1 MKTTIFA
8 FKRTITLALLG
19 SVLFISSCKKD
30 KEPVLDKGP
39 KTTLGVYVLCEGGYD
54 QINES
59 SITYYD
65 VVKNTTDKNYFKTQ
79 NGVELGTN
87 ANDLKQYGSKLYC
100 VVTGTTPDAK
110 NSYVEVINPV
120 TGKSIKRIQFADATR
135 GFLPRYITFYQNKAY
150 VTGYDG
156 YISKID
162 TASLTIEARVATGGA
177 LDGIAAVNGKLYA
190 ANSSHPIFPNG
201 NNSSVSVVDIA
212 TFTKLKDINVSINPS
227 KITATATGDVFVITS
242 GQYSPFIASAFE
254 KLSSATDSK
263 TQTYTY
269 NLSALTIS
277 GDKGYVITGDYPG
290 VLKTFNIATAAIGA
304 NFVTDATTFQ
314 NPYGLS
320 VNALDENVFVADAT
334 DYTGDGR
341 IFCFDSTGKSKFDFA
356 TGKIPR
362 VATFNYGY
370 K

>member
-8 FKRTITLALLG
+8 LKRTTTLVLLASALL
-19 SVLFISSCKKD
+19 ISSCKKD
-30 KEPVLDKGP
+30 KEPVIDKGP
-39 KTTLGVYVLCEGGYD
+39 KTTLGVYVLCEGGYNE
-54 QINES
+54 INGS
-59 SITYYD
+59 AITYYD
-65 VVKNTTDKNYFKTQ
+65 IAKGTSDKNYFKTQ
-79 NGVELGTN
+79 NSIELGTN

-100 VVTGTTPDAK
+100 VVTGTEPEDK
-110 NSYVEVINPV
+110 NSYVEVINPA
-120 TGKSIKRIQFADATR
+120 TGKSIKRIQFADATK

-150 VTGYDG
+150 VSGYDG

-162 TASLTIEARVATGGA
+162 TTALTIEARVATGGA

-227 KITATATGDVFVITS
+227 KITATAAGDLFVITS

-254 KLSSATDSK
+254 KLSSVSDTK
-263 TQTYTY
+263 TQTYAY
-269 NLSALTIS
+269 NLNTLTIS

-290 VLKTFNIATAAIGA
+290 ALKTFNIATAAIGP
-304 NFVTDATTFQ
+304 NFVTDATIVQT
-314 NPYGLS
+314 PYGLS
-320 VNALDENVFVADAT
+320 INALDENVFVADAT
-334 DYTGDGR
+334 DYTGDGKV
-341 IFCFDSTGKSKFDFA
+341 FCFDSTGKRKFDFA